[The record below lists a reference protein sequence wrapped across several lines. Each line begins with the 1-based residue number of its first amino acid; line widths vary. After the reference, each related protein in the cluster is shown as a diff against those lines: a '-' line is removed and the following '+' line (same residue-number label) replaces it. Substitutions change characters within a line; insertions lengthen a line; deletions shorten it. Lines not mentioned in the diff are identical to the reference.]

1 MAVEDL
7 LRSGPA
13 PLFPRV
19 DALPGVA
26 TVFDTRSTISLDLD
40 REVQRVLDGLD
51 PGVTTAALN
60 IHTQRGVNLMVASR
74 IGERLTASLWVG
86 KSGWDLP
93 VREGWAGAVSLR
105 GAWGGK

>member
-1 MAVEDL
+1 MAIFDL

-13 PLFPRV
+13 PLFPR
-19 DALPGVA
+19 AAPLPGVA
-26 TVFDTRSTISLDLD
+26 TVHDVRNTISLDLE
-40 REVQRVLDGLD
+40 RQVQTVLDGLD
-51 PGVTTAALN
+51 EGVTTAALN
-60 IHTQRGVNLMVASR
+60 VHTQRGVNIVVASR

-105 GAWGGK
+105 GAWGGE